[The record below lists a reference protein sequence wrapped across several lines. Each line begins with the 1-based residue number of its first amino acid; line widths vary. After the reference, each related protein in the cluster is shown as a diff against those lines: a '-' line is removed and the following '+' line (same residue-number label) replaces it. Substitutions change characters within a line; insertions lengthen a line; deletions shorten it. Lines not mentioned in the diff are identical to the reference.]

1 MHRRGCFVGET
12 RRRLLMMMERQ
23 EEQITTTAQ
32 DVAVGAKEL
41 GAGEGIRPYWL
52 TLNMSIQK

>member
-41 GAGEGIRPYWL
+41 GGEGIRPYWL